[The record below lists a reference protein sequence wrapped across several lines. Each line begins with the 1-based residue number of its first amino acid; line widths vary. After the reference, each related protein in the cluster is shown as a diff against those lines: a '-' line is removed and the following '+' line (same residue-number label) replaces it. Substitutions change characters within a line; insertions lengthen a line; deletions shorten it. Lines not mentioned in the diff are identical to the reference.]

1 MRTYDQIILKP
12 LITEKSAV
20 MKEYLN
26 KVVFEVAPDA
36 NKIEIKKAVEDA
48 FGVTVEAVNVINMKG
63 KVKRLGRHLGKRRD
77 WKKAIVTLSED
88 SSIEFFEGV

>member
-1 MRTYDQIILKP
+1 VRPYNQVIIKP

-26 KVVFEVAPDA
+26 KVVFEVTPDA

-63 KVKRLGRHLGKRRD
+63 KIKRLGRHLGKRRD

>member
-1 MRTYDQIILKP
+1 MRTYNQIILKP

-26 KVVFEVAPDA
+26 KVVFEVARDA

>member
-1 MRTYDQIILKP
+1 VRTYNQIILKP
-12 LITEKSAV
+12 LITEKNAV

-26 KVVFEVAPDA
+26 KVVFEVVPDA

-63 KVKRLGRHLGKRRD
+63 KAKRLGRHLGKRRD